1 MVNVTNKYKKLI
13 GDKVF
18 NVWEGSREE
27 MRKLGRKWMKDNKFH
42 EVISFP
48 LEERLGDVVV
58 FEGAK
63 NKDFLVE
70 HGIKHLR
77 GEHHE

>member
-1 MVNVTNKYKKLI
+1 MRDITHKYKKMVA
-13 GDKVF
+13 GKEF
-18 NVWEGSREE
+18 NIFEGSRGE

-48 LEERLGDVVV
+48 LEESVGDVVV

-63 NKDFLVE
+63 NRDFLVE
-70 HGIKHLR
+70 HGVKHLR